1 MQEKKGVNIPMII
14 AMKYEWSTFFTP
26 AVVRELVFFGA
37 NFIQTKIIQVKLVL
51 RKVKRLPD
59 FKEYY
64 LEIGKIFP
72 TENSGLVNTYM
83 HSN

>member
-1 MQEKKGVNIPMII
+1 MVHIFHPCCCQRT
-14 AMKYEWSTFFTP
+14 S
-26 AVVRELVFFGA
+26 FFGA

-64 LEIGKIFP
+64 LKIGKIFP